1 MDFINEIEKVLEQ
14 YSTKPTKVL
23 VEEVFNLMNKWY
35 VNDSRDY
42 EARKI
47 ALELATKLPF
57 QHENEVIEAAVKY
70 KKFLLSTK

>member
-23 VEEVFNLMNKWY
+23 VEEMFNLMNKWY
-35 VNDSRDY
+35 VNDSRDC

-47 ALELATKLPF
+47 AL
-57 QHENEVIEAAVKY
+57 
-70 KKFLLSTK
+70 